1 MKYDDSYLI
10 HNLQSFADTDDVDK
24 FIRFPHLNVGPLHI
38 VELIE
43 ECFHWSGI
51 DSVYLVDD
59 SKSIE
64 IDGTTSLNDIF
75 NIAAID
81 GFNDLYLFKDETDFY
96 VYLKHDTYLSVLKAK
111 RYEVSDEEMS
121 QLIEKTRQGL
131 IEQSERTIKAAKLK
145 LKRLKGE

>member
-10 HNLQSFADTDDVDK
+10 RNLQSFADADDVDK
-24 FIRFPHLNVGPLHI
+24 FIRFPHLNVSPLHL

-81 GFNDLYLFKDETDFY
+81 GRNGLYLFKDETDFY
-96 VYLKHDTYLSVLKAK
+96 AYLEHDTYLSVLKAR
-111 RYEVSDEEMS
+111 RYEVKEDEMTVLVE
-121 QLIEKTRQGL
+121 QTCKDLIER
-131 IEQSERTIKAAKLK
+131 SERTIRAAKLR
-145 LKRLKGE
+145 LRRLKGD